1 MNFQRCVLEVSRL
14 LNWLLVYLVL
24 LLNLIY
30 VTLVSA
36 LLQSRA
42 KLCFIRL
49 LCILVLPIS
58 TVLLVLRR
66 LLQFRL
72 SFLRGD
78 LLSSL
83 IFVKLTHD
91 IFHLGF
97 QIVFDC
103 WGMRRGFVH
112 HLRCPL
118 LLSCQGILWGNTWS
132 ETPTVAVSPLF
143 SLSWWFY
150 IWLLDR
156 LVFE

>member
-1 MNFQRCVLEVSRL
+1 MHFQRCVLEVSRL

-30 VTLVSA
+30 VTLVFA

-49 LCILVLPIS
+49 LCIWILPIR
-58 TVLLVLRR
+58 TILLVLGR

-72 SFLRGD
+72 SFLSGD

-83 IFVKLTHD
+83 FFVKLTHD
-91 IFHLGF
+91 VFHLGF

-103 WGMRRGFVH
+103 
-112 HLRCPL
+112 
-118 LLSCQGILWGNTWS
+118 
-132 ETPTVAVSPLF
+132 
-143 SLSWWFY
+143 
-150 IWLLDR
+150 
-156 LVFE
+156 